1 MTRAP
6 LGEAPLHPGSAPR
19 TDSMRK
25 AGELGVF
32 KDAETRDRIF
42 HLNPFP
48 VADGDSKTPTA
59 DRDQVFSS
67 ADCRIEKEHLLPILF
82 GDCTDREGDPS
93 VDRMGNSHCE
103 EPADSR

>member
-1 MTRAP
+1 
-6 LGEAPLHPGSAPR
+6 
-19 TDSMRK
+19 MRK
-25 AGELGVF
+25 AWEFGVF
-32 KDAETRDRIF
+32 EDSEAGNRIF
-42 HLNPFP
+42 DLNPLLI
-48 VADGDSKTPTA
+48 ADGEAKTPTA

-93 VDRMGNSHCE
+93 VDRMANSHCE